1 MYLVIM
7 NLVQIWKLK
16 LKMKYLVHILLLMA
30 ILLVLVLNCLL
41 QLARAV
47 VPPLVP
53 KSLGHTVLVS
63 IRLVAPTPRLL
74 ARVCVKPLR
83 TGVCCPNSANEDGAA
98 HNYHGSRDL
107 DNRAGVVQWL

>member
-7 NLVQIWKLK
+7 NVVEIWKLK
-16 LKMKYLVHILLLMA
+16 LKMKYLVHILLLVA

-53 KSLGHTVLVS
+53 KSLRLTVLVS
-63 IRLVAPTPRLL
+63 IRLVAPTPRL
-74 ARVCVKPLR
+74 
-83 TGVCCPNSANEDGAA
+83 
-98 HNYHGSRDL
+98 
-107 DNRAGVVQWL
+107 

>member
-1 MYLVIM
+1 MSLVIM

-16 LKMKYLVHILLLMA
+16 LKIKYPVHILLLVA

-53 KSLGHTVLVS
+53 KSLRLTVLVS
-63 IRLVAPTPRLL
+63 IRLVAPTPRL
-74 ARVCVKPLR
+74 
-83 TGVCCPNSANEDGAA
+83 
-98 HNYHGSRDL
+98 
-107 DNRAGVVQWL
+107 